1 MRKRDS
7 QVCVAEMKEIEMRVL
22 KRVIVEDIT
31 RERGEGVEFFS
42 MIFF

>member
-7 QVCVAEMKEIEMRVL
+7 QACVAEMKEIEMRVL

-31 RERGEGVEFFS
+31 RERGEGGVFS

>member
-1 MRKRDS
+1 MCGRDERNRD
-7 QVCVAEMKEIEMRVL
+7 AVL